1 MKRFLV
7 IILGLI
13 LVAAASGY
21 AGDLPVTQVSKILE
35 YRASLDL
42 TEAQVK
48 KLEIIDK
55 NAVEK
60 MIEAKGQANIRLQ
73 EIEKFTSN
81 WTNMNGTAVRQLIQ
95 EYYNFMA
102 AYKAAEVDAILQAR
116 AILKPDQ
123 LSKYQQLAS
132 IDALM
137 ISMEQNLALR

>member
-1 MKRFLV
+1 MKRTLIISLALV
-7 IILGLI
+7 IPL
-13 LVAAASGY
+13 AAPVF
-21 AGDLPVTQVSKILE
+21 AGNLPVTQVAKIIDFK
-35 YRASLDL
+35 ASLAL
-42 TEAQVK
+42 TDAQVK
-48 KLEIIDK
+48 KLEQINK

-60 MIEAKGQANIRLQ
+60 MIEAKGQANIRFQ

-81 WTNMNGTAVRQLIQ
+81 WTNMNGTAVRQLIK
-95 EYYNFMA
+95 EYYEFMA

-137 ISMEQNLALR
+137 IILEHDLALN